1 MFKTGIDIIEIE
13 RIESAE
19 NNHPNFLKRVF
30 SKSEI
35 EYLKECSFKAE
46 TMAGMY
52 AAKEAYSKFLG
63 TGFRGFGLSD
73 VEIMHKEN
81 GKPYIVFMGRKSYA
95 DLSISHSR
103 ENAVAVVVGED
114 VHDSPVDFEY
124 LLKMRA
130 LLPQRKSDAN
140 KGDFGKNL
148 ILGGSIGMTGAVC
161 LSAMSALRSGSGLV
175 NVATPDSQREIV
187 AIKLT
192 EAMTLGCDDNCGK
205 FSGNDSGKIIEKINS
220 SDVCAFGMGMARSCG
235 ISNMVFNIIRDAKK
249 PLVIDADGINAVSE
263 NIDTLKELKTK
274 AVLTPHPGEM
284 ARLLKIPVSEIQINR
299 IKSAVDFSAKYNVVT
314 VLKGEKTIVADTDG
328 KYEINQTGNP
338 GMATGG
344 TGDVLSGVIASFIG
358 QGLNP
363 YDAAV
368 LSVYLHGR
376 AGDIAANEK
385 GFYSLIASD
394 VVEKLPMAIKELL
407 F

>member
-1 MFKTGIDIIEIE
+1 M
-13 RIESAE
+13 
-19 NNHPNFLKRVF
+19 
-30 SKSEI
+30 
-35 EYLKECSFKAE
+35 
-46 TMAGMY
+46 
-52 AAKEAYSKFLG
+52 
-63 TGFRGFGLSD
+63 
-73 VEIMHKEN
+73 
-81 GKPYIVFMGRKSYA
+81 
-95 DLSISHSR
+95 
-103 ENAVAVVVGED
+103 
-114 VHDSPVDFEY
+114 
-124 LLKMRA
+124 
-130 LLPQRKSDAN
+130 
-140 KGDFGKNL
+140 
-148 ILGGSIGMTGAVC
+148 
-161 LSAMSALRSGSGLV
+161 
-175 NVATPDSQREIV
+175 
-187 AIKLT
+187 
-192 EAMTLGCDDNCGK
+192 
-205 FSGNDSGKIIEKINS
+205 
-220 SDVCAFGMGMARSCG
+220 
-235 ISNMVFNIIRDAKK
+235 
-249 PLVIDADGINAVSE
+249 
-263 NIDTLKELKTK
+263 
-274 AVLTPHPGEM
+274 TPHPGEM

>member
-1 MFKTGIDIIEIE
+1 M
-13 RIESAE
+13 
-19 NNHPNFLKRVF
+19 PP
-30 SKSEI
+30 
-35 EYLKECSFKAE
+35 LKEPVSLPATKTFSPAN
-46 TMAGMY
+46 T
-52 AAKEAYSKFLG
+52 
-63 TGFRGFGLSD
+63 
-73 VEIMHKEN
+73 
-81 GKPYIVFMGRKSYA
+81 YIVFMEKKVSA

-103 ENAVAVVVGED
+103 ENAIAVVVGED
-114 VHDSPVDFEY
+114 ICDSRVNLE
-124 LLKMRA
+124 LLIKMRE
-130 LLPQRKSDAN
+130 LLPKRNSDAN

-161 LSAMSALRSGSGLV
+161 LSAMGALRSGAGLV
-175 NVATPDSQREIV
+175 TVATPDSQREIV
-187 AIKLT
+187 AVKLT
-192 EAMTLGCDDNCGK
+192 EAMTLGFDDNCGK
-205 FSGNDSGKIIEKINS
+205 FSDNDAGKIIEKINS

-235 ISNMVFNIIRDAKK
+235 ISNMVFSIIREAKK

-263 NIDTLKELKTK
+263 NIDILKELKTK

-284 ARLLKIPVSEIQINR
+284 ARLLKIPVSEIQNNR
-299 IKSAVDFSAKYNVVT
+299 IKSAVDFSVKYNVVT
-314 VLKGEKTIVADTDG
+314 VLKGEKTIIADTDG
-328 KYEINQTGNP
+328 KYEINKTGNP

-344 TGDVLSGVIASFIG
+344 TGDVLSGVITSFIG

-385 GFYSLIASD
+385 GFYGLIASD